1 MFSIDDLVRKVGN
14 SYVAALVIAKRAR
27 QLNEGATPL
36 IELKEPHKPLFIALA
51 ELMADRFSFEFV
63 EE

>member
-14 SYVAALVIAKRAR
+14 SYVAALVVAKRAR

-36 IELKEPHKPLFIALA
+36 VELKEPHKPLFIALE
-51 ELMADRFSFEFV
+51 ELMADKFSFKFV

>member
-14 SYVAALVIAKRAR
+14 SYVAALVVAKRAR

-36 IELKEPHKPLFIALA
+36 LELKEPHKPLFIALE
-51 ELMADRFSFEFV
+51 ELMADKFSFEFV

>member
-1 MFSIDDLVRKVGN
+1 MLSIDELVKKVGN
-14 SYVAALVIAKRAR
+14 SYVAALVVAKRVR

-36 IELKEPHKPLFIALA
+36 ISLKEPHKPLFIALQ
-51 ELMADRFSFEFV
+51 EVMAGSIQFEFV